1 MLVGDSVKAAALE
14 ENEKL
19 RTILLSAL
27 SHDLRTPLTSITG
40 AVTSLRELGEKLSP
54 EDRKD
59 LLLSIEEEAGR
70 LSRFIANLLDMSRIE
85 SGGLSPRSDLVNV
98 ADVIRN
104 VLERSRKTFSGKDT
118 SISIAP
124 DLPPIRGDANL
135 LGQVLFNLIDNA
147 HKYGGPTGVIIHARR
162 EGADVVINHLPEE
175 EPDARVLTVQ
185 CDSTAWATQLR
196 VNLVAPAELTRLLLP
211 VLRVSQGQVV
221 FVNSGAGL
229 RANAGWSA
237 YAASKHGL
245 KALADALR
253 LEEAQH
259 GVRVTS
265 IYPGR
270 TATPMQERVH
280 QQEGQEYDADRF
292 ITPDA
297 GVTTILPALDLPRD
311 AEITDLTVRPG
322 R

>member
-1 MLVGDSVKAAALE
+1 MPTHLITGAGSGIGAVLARRLLSRGDDVVVLARDAGRARQIAEALPGASVLVGDLAQ
-14 ENEKL
+14 
-19 RTILLSAL
+19 
-27 SHDLRTPLTSITG
+27 P
-40 AVTSLRELGEKLSP
+40 
-54 EDRKD
+54 
-59 LLLSIEEEAGR
+59 GR
-70 LSRFIANLLDMSRIE
+70 LSWALSKQHLPDRID
-85 SGGLSPRSDLVNV
+85 SLVHVAGVVDLGNV
-98 ADVIRN
+98 A
-104 VLERSRKTFSGKDT
+104 E
-118 SISIAP
+118 
-124 DLPPIRGDANL
+124 
-135 LGQVLFNLIDNA
+135 
-147 HKYGGPTGVIIHARR
+147 
-162 EGADVVINHLPEE
+162 
-175 EPDARVLTVQ
+175 LTPALWEQ
-185 CDSTAWATQLR
+185 QLA

-245 KALADALR
+245 RALADALR
-253 LEEAQH
+253 AEEAVH

-280 QQEGQEYDADRF
+280 QQEGQEHDAGRF
-292 ITPDA
+292 ITPEA
-297 GVTTILPALDLPRD
+297 VVTTILTALDLPRD